1 MCKRPAHIVI
11 LVSAAAYKL
20 LKFRHNSVEAAV
32 ARIVNAPFIVN
43 FFSAVEAQN
52 DVMHLTV
59 CKIYNVVVYQHTVCC
74 KSKAEI
80 FAVLFFYAA
89 SVFNELFNRV
99 PIHKRLSAEEIDLK
113 IASRTRVF
121 YKEVERALTR
131 FKTHYGS
138 VAVVFTL
145 ARKAI

>member
-1 MCKRPAHIVI
+1 MGKGAAHIIV
-11 LVSAAAYKL
+11 LVAPGLYQL
-20 LKFRHNSVEAAV
+20 LELRHNALIAAV
-32 ARIVNAPFIVN
+32 ACIVNAPFIVN

-59 CKIYNVVVYQHTVCC
+59 CKIYNVVVYQHTVCS

-80 FAVLFFYAA
+80 FAVLLFYAA

-99 PIHKRLSAEEIDLK
+99 PIHKRLSAEEINLK
-113 IASRTRVF
+113 IVSRTRIF
-121 YKEVERALTR
+121 NKEVERALTR

-138 VAVVFTL
+138 VAVILTL